1 MRVIQLPETRNET
14 ILIQWKK
21 CTFSENIYAWF
32 ESDLQPVFSN
42 KMEDLMLPE
51 NRVIQQN
58 HFANGDENENVYE
71 VFAWNDSVHQHLY
84 AGRLY
89 TPKNSPKLV

>member
-1 MRVIQLPETRNET
+1 MTKTENET

-51 NRVIQQN
+51 DRITQPNR
-58 HFANGDENENVYE
+58 FSNGDLNQNVYE
-71 VFAWNDSVHQHLY
+71 IFGWRDDVKEYLY

-89 TPKNSPKLV
+89 TPKDSAKLV